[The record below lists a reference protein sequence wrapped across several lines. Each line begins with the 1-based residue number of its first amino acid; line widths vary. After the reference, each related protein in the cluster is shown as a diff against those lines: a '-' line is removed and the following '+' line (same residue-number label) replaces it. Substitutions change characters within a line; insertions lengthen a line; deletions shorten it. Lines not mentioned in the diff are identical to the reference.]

1 MFDISV
7 VGVGLN
13 GDEGTPEYE
22 VVSDE
27 WGMWYLFMMT
37 SAKEGRSHTL
47 IINTIS
53 EW

>member
-27 WGMWYLFMMT
+27 WGM
-37 SAKEGRSHTL
+37 
-47 IINTIS
+47 
-53 EW
+53 